1 MLLHRIRVALFFVAA
16 AVAVGYAAQGNRSWP
31 PGLQQVSEDSPPIS
45 PEEALKRF
53 YMPPG
58 YRVELVASEP
68 LVQDPVMI
76 DWDGDGRM
84 WVVEMPGYM
93 PDINAKGEHEAIG
106 KIVVL
111 EDTDGDGRMD
121 KRTVFQDGLVLA
133 RWLKVLDRG
142 VLVAEPPN
150 LWLFQDTNGD
160 LRADRKELVTDRYG
174 RRQGNVEHNANSLL
188 WALDNNIYTSEID
201 IDLRLEG
208 GKFDVRTTLSRGQ
221 WGITQDD
228 AGRIFR
234 NTNESALH
242 VDLIPAHYYMR
253 HPNLLRTRGS
263 YESLNGPNG
272 ELNDVWPI
280 RPTRGVNRGYQYGI
294 LREDGTLAKY
304 TSVCTPMVYRGDRL
318 PAELYGNIFIV
329 DPTVNLVSRIIL
341 GDSPGGLTASK
352 AYRDV
357 RGEFLASTDERFR
370 PVNLSIAPDGTLY
383 VVDMYR
389 GIIQH
394 KGYMTEYLRDYVLKN
409 KLEQPNSYGRIY
421 RVMHETTKRD
431 TTPLEGASAATS
443 RGGAARGRPATNL
456 VQLLS
461 HPNGWRRDMAQQLLV
476 ERDDKSVVPALRK
489 LALSATDARARLK
502 ALWVLD
508 AFDVIE
514 PNDVTSA
521 LSHANRD
528 VRVSGLRLAERWLRV
543 PNHPI
548 HGAVLKRLDDTDW
561 AVRRQL
567 AATLGELPAGSK
579 EAALATLLER
589 NGDDPI
595 AVDAALSGL
604 RGSELAVLDRLL
616 QGAGETPQRS
626 AAITML
632 AATIVRVGEDAPV
645 QALLQRVAE
654 TSRAAWQRSA
664 LLRGAEVALLAASM
678 PGTAAR
684 GAGDPSAP
692 CEKCPGGRGGPGG
705 ARAFPG
711 ALEGADPPAPPAR
724 AGGPFVSLERE
735 PALTSV
741 AAQPGELGD
750 RAAKVIARIG
760 WPGKPGMAPAA
771 APLGADDQKRFT
783 AGQEIYKNLCEG
795 CHGADGREQPG
806 GTPNIAGA
814 ASVIGVPGVP
824 IRVLL
829 HGKEGP
835 IGLMPAHGDTLNDAD
850 IAAVLTYVRRAWG
863 QTAAPI
869 DPSAVQQ
876 VRSATKGRTRAW
888 TPEELAAIK

>member
-1 MLLHRIRVALFFVAA
+1 MSLRIFKVVMFFVAA
-16 AVAVGYAAQGNRSWP
+16 AVAVGAAQINKPWP
-31 PGLQQVSEDSPPIS
+31 PGLQQVPEESPPIS
-45 PEEALKRF
+45 PEEALKKF
-53 YMPPG
+53 SMPPG

-68 LVQDPVMI
+68 LIQDPVMI
-76 DWDGDGRM
+76 DWDGDGRL
-84 WVVEMPGYM
+84 WAVEMPGYM
-93 PDINAKGEHEAIG
+93 PDINAKGEHAPIG

-111 EDTDGDGRMD
+111 EDTNNDGRMD

-160 LRADRKELVTDRYG
+160 LRADRKELVTNQYG
-174 RRQGNVEHNANSLL
+174 RKEANVEHNANSLL

-201 IDLRLEG
+201 IDLRLRN
-208 GKFDVRTTLSRGQ
+208 GKFDVRKTLSRGQ

-242 VDLIPAHYYMR
+242 VDLIPAHYYVR
-253 HPNLLRTRGS
+253 HPNLLRTRGA
-263 YESLNGPNG
+263 YESLTGPGG
-272 ELNDVWPI
+272 ELNETWPI

-294 LREDGTLAKY
+294 LRPDGTLAKY
-304 TSVCTPMVYRGDRL
+304 TSVCTPMIYRGDRL
-318 PAELYGNIFIV
+318 PAELYGNVFVV

-341 GDSPGGLTASK
+341 GDSGTGLSASK

-394 KGYMTEYLRDYVLKN
+394 KGYMTEYLRDYVLTH
-409 KLEQPNSYGRIY
+409 KLEQPNSFGRIY
-421 RVMHETTKRD
+421 RVVHESTRRD
-431 TTPLEGASAATS
+431 TTPFPMRAT
-443 RGGAARGRPATNL
+443 P
-456 VQLLS
+456 VQLASLLG

-476 ERDDKSVVPALRK
+476 ERGDKSVVPALRK
-489 LALSATDARARLK
+489 LATSAGDVRTRLK

-508 AFDVIE
+508 GLDAIE
-514 PNDVTSA
+514 PNDVMPA

-528 VRVSGLRLAERWLRV
+528 VRVSALRLSERWLRM

-548 HGAVLKRLDDTDW
+548 IGAVMKRIDDTDW

-567 AATLGELPAGSK
+567 AATVGELPAGSK
-579 EAALATLLER
+579 EAALASVLER
-589 NGDDPI
+589 HGDDPI
-595 AVDAALSGL
+595 AVDAALSGS
-604 RGSELAVLDRLL
+604 RGSELAVLERLL

-626 AAITML
+626 TAITML
-632 AATIVRVGEDAPV
+632 AATIVRVGEDAPI
-645 QALLQRVAE
+645 QMLMQRVAE
-654 TSRAAWQRSA
+654 TSRVSWQRFA
-664 LLRGAEVALLAASM
+664 LLRGAEVALLAATM
-678 PGTAAR
+678 PGNPSR
-684 GAGDPSAP
+684 GTVDPNAP
-692 CEKCPGGRGGPGG
+692 CPTCPGGRGGPGG

-711 ALEGADPPAPPAR
+711 ALEGANPPAPPAR
-724 AGGPFVSLERE
+724 AGGPSVTLSRE
-735 PALTSV
+735 PALIAV
-741 AAQPGELGD
+741 AAEKGELGD
-750 RAAKVIARIG
+750 RAAKVMARIG
-760 WPGKPGMAPAA
+760 WPGKAGLTPAA
-771 APLGADDQKRFT
+771 APLSADDQKRFA

-806 GTPNIAGA
+806 ATPNIAGA
-814 ASVIGVPGVP
+814 PSVIGAPGVP

-835 IGLMPAHGDTLNDAD
+835 IGLMPAHGDTLNDTE
-850 IAAVLTYVRRAWG
+850 IAAVLTYIRRAWG
-863 QTAAPI
+863 QTAVPI
-869 DPSAVQQ
+869 DPAAVQQ
-876 VRSATKGRTRAW
+876 VRTATAGRTRAW
-888 TPEELAAIK
+888 TPEELAQIK

>member
-1 MLLHRIRVALFFVAA
+1 MLLQRIRIAVFLVAA
-16 AVAVGYAAQGNRSWP
+16 AVAVGAAQANKPWP
-31 PGLQQVSEDSPPIS
+31 PGLQQVPEESPPIS
-45 PEEALKRF
+45 PEEALRKF
-53 YMPPG
+53 HLPPG

-68 LVQDPVMI
+68 LIHDPVMI

-84 WVVEMPGYM
+84 WAVEMPGYM

-111 EDTDGDGRMD
+111 EDTNRDGRMD

-160 LRADRKELVTDRYG
+160 LKADRKELVTDQYG
-174 RRQGNVEHNANSLL
+174 RREGNVEHNANSLL

-201 IDLRLEG
+201 VDLRLKN
-208 GKFDVRTTLSRGQ
+208 GKFEVQKTLARGQ

-228 AGRIFR
+228 GGRIFR

-263 YESLNGPNG
+263 HESLTGQNG
-272 ELNDVWPI
+272 ELNDTWPI

-294 LREDGTLAKY
+294 LRPDGTLAKF
-304 TSVCTPMVYRGDRL
+304 TSVCTPMIYRGDRL
-318 PAELYGNIFIV
+318 PAELYGNVFVV

-341 GDSPGGLTASK
+341 GDNGTGLTAEK

-394 KGYMTEYLRDYVLKN
+394 RGYMTEYLRDYVLTH
-409 KLEQPNSYGRIY
+409 KLEQPNSFGRIY
-421 RVMHETTKRD
+421 RIVHENTKRD
-431 TTPLEGASAATS
+431 TTLLPMRTAPSQ
-443 RGGAARGRPATNL
+443 L
-456 VQLLS
+456 VGLLS

-476 ERDDKSVVPALRK
+476 ERADTSVVPALRK
-489 LALSATDARARLK
+489 VAVSGADVRGRLK

-508 AFDVIE
+508 ALDAIE
-514 PNDVTSA
+514 PSDLMPA
-521 LSHANRD
+521 LSHQNRD
-528 VRVSGLRLAERWLRV
+528 VRVSAVRLAERWLRV
-543 PNHPI
+543 ANHPM
-548 HGAVLKRLDDTDW
+548 HGAVLKLLDDKDW

-567 AATLGELPAGSK
+567 AATLGELQPGSK
-579 EAALATLLER
+579 EAAIASVLER
-589 NGDDPI
+589 YGDDPI
-595 AVDAALSGL
+595 AVDAALSGV
-604 RGSELAVLDRLL
+604 RGSELAVLERLL
-616 QGAGETPQRS
+616 QGTGDTPQRS

-645 QALLQRVAE
+645 QTVLARVAE
-654 TSRAAWQRSA
+654 TSRPAWQRSA
-664 LLRGAEVALLAASM
+664 LLRGAEVALLAATM
-678 PGTAAR
+678 PGTPSR
-684 GAGDPSAP
+684 GAWDPNQP
-692 CEKCPGGRGGPGG
+692 CPTCPGGRGEARG

-711 ALEGADPPAPPAR
+711 VLEAQEPPAPPAR
-724 AGGPFVSLERE
+724 AGGPSVTLTRE
-735 PALTSV
+735 PALVAV
-741 AAQPGELGD
+741 AAEKGELGD
-750 RAAKVIARIG
+750 RAAKVMARIG
-760 WPGKPGMAPAA
+760 WPGKPGVAPAA
-771 APLGADDQKRFT
+771 AALSAVDQKRFL
-783 AGQEIYKNLCEG
+783 AGQEIYKNICEG
-795 CHGADGREQPG
+795 CHGAEGREQPG
-806 GTPNIAGA
+806 ATPNIAGA
-814 ASVIGVPGVP
+814 PSVIGAPGVP

-829 HGKEGP
+829 HGKEGA
-835 IGLMPAHGDTLNDAD
+835 IGLMPAHGDLLNDTE
-850 IAAVLTYVRRAWG
+850 IAAVLTYIRRAWG

-869 DPSAVQQ
+869 DATAVQQ
-876 VRSATKGRTRAW
+876 VRAANAGRTRAW
-888 TPEELAAIK
+888 TPAELAQIK

>member
-1 MLLHRIRVALFFVAA
+1 MCLRILKTAALFIAA
-16 AVAVGYAAQGNRSWP
+16 AVVVGAAQGSKSWP
-31 PGLQQVSEDSPPIS
+31 PGLQQVPEDSPPMS
-45 PEEALKRF
+45 PEEALKKF

-68 LVQDPVMI
+68 LIQDPVMI
-76 DWDGDGRM
+76 DWDGDGRL
-84 WVVEMPGYM
+84 WAVEMPGYM
-93 PDINAKGEHEAIG
+93 PDINAKGEHEPIG

-111 EDTDGDGRMD
+111 EDTNNDGRMD

-142 VLVAEPPN
+142 VLVAEPPH
-150 LWLFQDTNGD
+150 LWLFQDADGD
-160 LRADRKELVTDRYG
+160 LRADRKELVTNEYG
-174 RRQGNVEHNANSLL
+174 RREGNVEHNANSLL

-201 IDLRLEG
+201 IDLRLKNG
-208 GKFDVRTTLSRGQ
+208 TFDVRRTLSRGQ

-242 VDLIPAHYYMR
+242 VDLVPAHYYMR

-263 YESLNGPNG
+263 YESLNGPSG
-272 ELNDVWPI
+272 ALNDTWPI

-294 LREDGTLAKY
+294 LRADGTLARF

-318 PAELYGNIFIV
+318 PAELYGNVFVV

-341 GDSPGGLTASK
+341 GESTNGLTADK

-394 KGYMTEYLRDYVLKN
+394 KGYMTEYLRDYVLTH
-409 KLEQPNSYGRIY
+409 KLEQPNSFGRIY
-421 RVMHETTKRD
+421 RIVHESTKRD
-431 TTPLEGASAATS
+431 TTPLPTRATS
-443 RGGAARGRPATNL
+443 AQL
-456 VQLLS
+456 VSLLS
-461 HPNGWRRDMAQQLLV
+461 HPNGWRRDIAQQLLV
-476 ERDDKSVVPALRK
+476 ERADTSVVPSLRK
-489 LALSATDARARLK
+489 LALSAGDVRARLK

-508 AFDVIE
+508 GLDAIE
-514 PNDVTSA
+514 PNDVMPA

-528 VRVSGLRLAERWLRV
+528 VRVSALRLSERWLRT

-548 HGAVLKRLDDTDW
+548 VGAVLKRLDDTDW

-579 EAALATLLER
+579 EAAIASVLER
-589 NGDDPI
+589 HGDDPI
-595 AVDAALSGL
+595 AVDAALSGS
-604 RGSELAVLDRLL
+604 RGSELAVLERVL
-616 QGAGETPQRS
+616 QAAGETPQRS

-632 AATIVRVGEDAPV
+632 AATIVRVGEDAPI
-645 QALLQRVAE
+645 QTLLQRVAE
-654 TSRAAWQRSA
+654 TSRAPWQRSA
-664 LLRGAEVALLAASM
+664 LLRGAEVALLAATM
-678 PGTAAR
+678 PGSPGR
-684 GAGDPSAP
+684 GAGDPNAP
-692 CEKCPGGRGGPGG
+692 CETCPGGRGGPGG

-711 ALEGADPPAPPAR
+711 ALEGATPPAPPSR
-724 AGGPFVSLERE
+724 AGGPFVTLSRE
-735 PALTSV
+735 PALTAV
-741 AAQPGELGD
+741 AAEKGELGD
-750 RAAKVIARIG
+750 RAARVMARVG
-760 WPGKPGMAPAA
+760 WPGKAGLAPAA
-771 APLGADDQKRFT
+771 APLNALDQKRFA

-806 GTPNIAGA
+806 ATPNIAGA
-814 ASVIGVPGVP
+814 ASVIGAPGVP

-835 IGLMPAHGDTLNDAD
+835 IGLMPAHGDTLNDTE
-850 IAAVLTYVRRAWG
+850 IAAVLTYIRRAWG

-869 DPSAVQQ
+869 DPAAVQQ
-876 VRSATKGRTRAW
+876 VRTATTGRTRAW
-888 TPEELAAIK
+888 TPEELAIVK

>member
-1 MLLHRIRVALFFVAA
+1 MFVVAA
-16 AVAVGYAAQGNRSWP
+16 AAVGYAAQVNKSWP
-31 PGLQQVSEDSPPIS
+31 PGLQQVPEESPPL
-45 PEEALKRF
+45 PPAEALKKF
-53 YMPPG
+53 WMPPG

-68 LVQDPVMI
+68 LIQDPVMI

-84 WVVEMPGYM
+84 WAVEMPGYM

-111 EDTDGDGRMD
+111 EDTNNDGRMD

-133 RWLKVLDRG
+133 RWIKVLSRG

-160 LRADRKELVTDRYG
+160 LRADRKELVTNEYG
-174 RRQGNVEHNANSLL
+174 RREGNVEHNANSLL

-201 IDLRLEG
+201 IDLRLKNGRFE
-208 GKFDVRTTLSRGQ
+208 VRKTLSRGQ

-242 VDLIPAHYYMR
+242 VDVVPARYYTR

-294 LREDGTLAKY
+294 LRDDGTLARY

-318 PAELYGNIFIV
+318 PAELYGNVFIV

-341 GDSPGGLTASK
+341 SDSPDGLIATK

-370 PVNLSIAPDGTLY
+370 PVNLSLAPDGTLY

-421 RVMHETTKRD
+421 RVVHDSTRRD
-431 TTPLEGASAATS
+431 TTALSMRSA
-443 RGGAARGRPATNL
+443 PAQL
-456 VQLLS
+456 VTALS
-461 HPNGWRRDMAQQLLV
+461 HANGWRRDMAQQLLV
-476 ERDDKSVVPALRK
+476 ERGDKSVVPALRK
-489 LALSATDARARLK
+489 LASSAGDVRTRLH
-502 ALWVLD
+502 ALWTLDGLD
-508 AFDVIE
+508 AIE
-514 PNDVTSA
+514 PGDVLPA
-521 LSHANRD
+521 LTHANRD
-528 VRVSGLRLAERWLRV
+528 VRVSALRLSERWLAQ

-548 HGAVLKRLDDTDW
+548 QAAVLKRLDETDW

-567 AATLGELPAGSK
+567 AATLGELPAQSK
-579 EAALATLLER
+579 EAAVASILER
-589 NGDDPI
+589 HGDDPI

-604 RGSELAVLDRLL
+604 NGSELAVLDRLL
-616 QGAGETPQRS
+616 QGTSETPQRS
-626 AAITML
+626 AALTML
-632 AATIVRVGEDAPV
+632 AATIVRVGDNAPV
-645 QALLQRVAE
+645 QALMQRLSE
-654 TSRAAWQRSA
+654 NTRAAWQRSA
-664 LLRGAEVALLAASM
+664 LLLGAEVALLGATM
-678 PGTAAR
+678 PGSARRAA
-684 GAGDPSAP
+684 ADPNAP
-692 CEKCPGGRGGPGG
+692 CETCPGGRGGPGG

-711 ALEGADPPAPPAR
+711 ALEGANPPAPPAR
-724 AGGPFVSLERE
+724 EGGPFVMLTAE
-735 PALTSV
+735 PALSAV
-741 AAQPGELGD
+741 AAEKGALGD
-750 RAAKVIARIG
+750 RAAKVLARIG
-760 WPGKPGMAPAA
+760 WPGKPGMTPAA
-771 APLGADDQKRFT
+771 AALSDAEQTRFK
-783 AGQEIYKNLCEG
+783 AGQEIYRNLCEG

-806 GTPNIAGA
+806 ATPNIAGA
-814 ASVIGVPGVP
+814 PGVIGNPGIP

-835 IGLMPAHGDTLNDAD
+835 VGLMPAHGETLSDAD
-850 IAAVLTYVRRAWG
+850 IAAVLTYIRRAWG
-863 QTAAPI
+863 QTASPV
-869 DPSAVQQ
+869 DPAAVQQ
-876 VRSATKGRTRAW
+876 IRNATAGRNRAW
-888 TPEELAAIK
+888 TPEELAQIQ